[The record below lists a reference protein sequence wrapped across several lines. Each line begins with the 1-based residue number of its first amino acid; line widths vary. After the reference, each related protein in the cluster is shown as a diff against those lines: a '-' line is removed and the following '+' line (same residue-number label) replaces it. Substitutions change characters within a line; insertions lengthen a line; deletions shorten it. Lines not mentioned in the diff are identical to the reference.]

1 MSKRTGS
8 NGIFVFLNFST
19 LDFLIRKIKEFQNFD
34 LLFQGLFII
43 VLEDLFEFSITP
55 NENDNSDR

>member
-8 NGIFVFLNFST
+8 NGIFVILNFST

-34 LLFQGLFII
+34 LLFQGMFII
-43 VLEDLFEFSITP
+43 VLQDLFEFSITP
-55 NENDNSDR
+55 NENNNSDR